1 MHQLSWTNNGKQ
13 IRTNVPEGSAYKNI
27 IDWTESQK
35 SARWAYNSVT
45 HCGFQHILD
54 KCFLVFPTP
63 QKADLIYSSNTK
75 YLEHVIIMFKRYF
88 SGMSQGLRVKF
99 RLECLGRG
107 DVFALSPGKAVIT
120 KLCVTTPSRDRRPSN
135 DSVSINK
142 VKCSGTL

>member
-1 MHQLSWTNNGKQ
+1 MENKSVPMCQKDQLTKISLTEQ
-13 IRTNVPEGSAYKNI
+13 SLKNLQ
-27 IDWTESQK
+27 DELTTQ
-35 SARWAYNSVT
+35 VT

-107 DVFALSPGKAVIT
+107 DEFALSPGKAVIT